1 MKWLMLMVLLP
12 WLNVRGQSVTFSFE
26 GDSISETNQ
35 FRWDEFF
42 TGMMADKLTNCDAH
56 IWALS
61 GDTASNM
68 VGEYFT
74 QAHTTAPG
82 TNLGFFT
89 LLAGI
94 NDLRGGDTASH
105 VSSNLATLWN
115 FARQDGYRVV
125 AFTITPDYNQ
135 DPTNQFWQEW
145 TNLNAWIEA
154 QSNAYDYLVPMASNI
169 LESDLADGL
178 HPSFAGSQKLALL
191 ASNTLFN
198 APVALSHP
206 SNLPGK
212 IEFTVTGPVGNTYAV
227 QASPDLATWADT
239 LTNFMAGTGEFA
251 VTNLTTNP
259 AEYFRTRRVR

>member
-1 MKWLMLMVLLP
+1 MRLTLLF
-12 WLNVRGQSVTFSFE
+12 LLLAFTAKSQTATFNFE

-35 FRWDEFF
+35 FRWDFFF
-42 TGMMADKLTNCDAH
+42 TGMMQSKLPGSDYH

-68 VGEYFT
+68 VAEYFS
-74 QAHTTAPG
+74 QGHTRAPG

-94 NDLRGGDTASH
+94 NDLRAGATASN

-135 DPTNQFWQEW
+135 NPTNAFWQQW
-145 TNLNAWIEA
+145 TNLNAWIET
-154 QSNAYDYLVPMASNI
+154 QTNAYDYLVPMASNI
-169 LESDLADGL
+169 LQSDLADGL
-178 HPSFAGSQKLALL
+178 HPTFAGSQKLALL

-198 APVALSHP
+198 APAALSSP
-206 SNLPGK
+206 SNLIGS
-212 IEFTVTGPVGNTYAV
+212 IEFTVTGPVANTYAV
-227 QASPDLATWADT
+227 QSSTDLLTWGDIR
-239 LTNFMAGTGEFA
+239 TNFIPPGGAFT

-259 AEYFRTRRVR
+259 ASYFRTRFIK